1 MKKLVVI
8 ALVFALACTF
18 VFANGGTE
26 AKADTIESKIANGQK
41 LSDAELLELA
51 KKRFPHIPSAA
62 VLYSSP
68 HQIPL
73 QRSGFC

>member
-51 KKRFPHIPSAA
+51 KAETGSWLTLSETR
-62 VLYSSP
+62 
-68 HQIPL
+68 
-73 QRSGFC
+73 R